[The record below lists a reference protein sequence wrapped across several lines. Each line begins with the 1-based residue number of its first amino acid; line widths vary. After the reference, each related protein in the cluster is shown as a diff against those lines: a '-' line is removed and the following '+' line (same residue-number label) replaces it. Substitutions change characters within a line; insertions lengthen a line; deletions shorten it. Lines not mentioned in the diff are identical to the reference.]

1 MYVKKMNLNKIKN
14 AIIIVLFLFLVTF
27 SISWFLEKDQDVI
40 GEKIIVLPLEGT
52 ITSGGSTDLFG
63 GSSLSSLTFAEKI
76 REINA
81 ASNVKGVIIEINS
94 GGGSVIGSEE
104 IADAIKELNKTKYAV
119 IREVGA
125 SGAYWVASATD
136 KIYAS
141 PMSITG
147 SVGVIGSY
155 LEFSGL
161 FDKYGVGYER
171 LVGGEYKDIG
181 SPFKK
186 LSLEEEKIM
195 QKKIDIIHEYF
206 IEEVAK
212 NRELDVDVVRSLADG
227 QFYLGIEAK
236 DLGLI
241 DEFVDTNKAKKDMEE
256 IIGEYKLE
264 RIEEKK
270 SILDF
275 FKLTSYYLGKGIGS
289 ELVNNIELKNKMD
302 IIV

>member
-1 MYVKKMNLNKIKN
+1 MNLNKIKN

-241 DEFVDTNKAKKDMEE
+241 DEFGDTNKAKKDMEE

>member
-1 MYVKKMNLNKIKN
+1 MNLNKIKN

-195 QKKIDIIHEYF
+195 QKK
-206 IEEVAK
+206 
-212 NRELDVDVVRSLADG
+212 
-227 QFYLGIEAK
+227 
-236 DLGLI
+236 
-241 DEFVDTNKAKKDMEE
+241 KKDMEE

>member
-1 MYVKKMNLNKIKN
+1 MNINKIKN

-27 SISWFLEKDQDVI
+27 SISWFLEKDQHVI

-94 GGGSVIGSEE
+94 GGVS
-104 IADAIKELNKTKYAV
+104 
-119 IREVGA
+119 
-125 SGAYWVASATD
+125 
-136 KIYAS
+136 
-141 PMSITG
+141 
-147 SVGVIGSY
+147 GSY

-241 DEFVDTNKAKKDMEE
+241 DEFGDTNKAKKDMEE

-275 FKLTSYYLGKGIGS
+275 FKLT
-289 ELVNNIELKNKMD
+289 
-302 IIV
+302 

>member
-1 MYVKKMNLNKIKN
+1 MNLNKIKN

-63 GSSLSSLTFAEKI
+63 GSSLSSLTFAEK
-76 REINA
+76 
-81 ASNVKGVIIEINS
+81 
-94 GGGSVIGSEE
+94 
-104 IADAIKELNKTKYAV
+104 IKELNKTKYAV

-181 SPFKK
+181 SPF
-186 LSLEEEKIM
+186 
-195 QKKIDIIHEYF
+195 
-206 IEEVAK
+206 
-212 NRELDVDVVRSLADG
+212 
-227 QFYLGIEAK
+227 
-236 DLGLI
+236 
-241 DEFVDTNKAKKDMEE
+241 
-256 IIGEYKLE
+256 
-264 RIEEKK
+264 
-270 SILDF
+270 
-275 FKLTSYYLGKGIGS
+275 
-289 ELVNNIELKNKMD
+289 
-302 IIV
+302 

>member
-1 MYVKKMNLNKIKN
+1 MNLNKIKN

-119 IREVGA
+119 IREVVA

-241 DEFVDTNKAKKDMEE
+241 DEFGDTNKAKKDMEE

-302 IIV
+302 IVV